1 MMLNT
6 AVLSADVT
14 RIDIYG
20 TFWYENYESATV
32 LDIFSVPLST
42 YTVL

>member
-1 MMLNT
+1 MCSHLMMLNT

-20 TFWYENYESATV
+20 TFWYENYASAV
-32 LDIFSVPLST
+32 LDIF
-42 YTVL
+42 